1 MGDLPAAAPVAAFA
15 VTVTVL
21 VEPAWMT
28 TLAAWDC
35 EPTWVVMVQPSGP
48 GEATGKLSSSGLSFL
63 SVSVKLNDASDAPL
77 SSGVSV
83 VSEIDPATLGS
94 TRTATGGGGGG

>member
-1 MGDLPAAAPVAAFA
+1 MSVPAVASTAIGYLPAAVPVAAFA

-35 EPTWVVMVQPSGP
+35 EPT
-48 GEATGKLSSSGLSFL
+48 
-63 SVSVKLNDASDAPL
+63 
-77 SSGVSV
+77 
-83 VSEIDPATLGS
+83 
-94 TRTATGGGGGG
+94 